1 MSQNPDLKK
10 IADAIKD
17 VNEEKL
23 EHMVATVIQQLT
35 NMFVDNKIS
44 GCYFQDSNRYNTDRL
59 FPKQSLRI
67 DVRIADNNPS
77 NIPLGIFPPE
87 EGKNYYNSLKISSGT
102 KKELQEMNDD
112 LFIINQHI
120 LTPDSKL
127 KMSAAYLCAANFSNP
142 ETFDIPAL
150 PIEFAKQIYIRMPEI
165 DETADTP
172 ATATR
177 AVKNK

>member
-59 FPKQSLRI
+59 FPK
-67 DVRIADNNPS
+67 
-77 NIPLGIFPPE
+77 
-87 EGKNYYNSLKISSGT
+87 T
-102 KKELQEMNDD
+102 K
-112 LFIINQHI
+112 FTH
-120 LTPDSKL
+120 
-127 KMSAAYLCAANFSNP
+127 
-142 ETFDIPAL
+142 
-150 PIEFAKQIYIRMPEI
+150 
-165 DETADTP
+165 
-172 ATATR
+172 
-177 AVKNK
+177 